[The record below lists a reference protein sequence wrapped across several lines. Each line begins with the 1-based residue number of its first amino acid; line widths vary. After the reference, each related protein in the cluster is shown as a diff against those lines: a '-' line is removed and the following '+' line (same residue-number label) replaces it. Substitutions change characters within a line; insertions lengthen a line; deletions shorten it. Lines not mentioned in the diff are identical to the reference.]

1 MALRLYGQ
9 LGEKKDRSWL
19 SRYRADSSYQSVA
32 LSVVDVNI
40 DAPQIGRNK
49 QYSATRDI
57 RTLT

>member
-9 LGEKKDRSWL
+9 LGEKKNRSWL

-49 QYSATRDI
+49 QHSATRDI